1 MLDIPVWGDPAICS
15 ARITKV
21 SVRPETGSIA
31 MKAELSGV
39 PDLLRRFVETP
50 YAVSFT
56 SGDATVRIEA
66 NEFAL
71 LNKMHGAMVSQNG
84 FGTEI
89 LTWKLIRDEA
99 APCDGKELTI
109 LFFGPLN
116 VILAG
121 TGTVI
126 AIDREQREVLGF
138 IAANVSSD
146 EFVTALLPIVL
157 KLSHLSVTADTA
169 GQAV

>member
-1 MLDIPVWGDPAICS
+1 
-15 ARITKV
+15 
-21 SVRPETGSIA
+21 
-31 MKAELSGV
+31 MKAESSGV

-56 SGDATVRIEA
+56 SDGATVRIEA
-66 NEFAL
+66 NDFAL
-71 LNKMHGAMVSQNG
+71 VNKIHGAIVLQNG
-84 FGTEI
+84 FGAEI

-99 APCDGKELTI
+99 IPCNGRGLTI
-109 LFFGPLN
+109 LSLGPLS

-126 AIDREQREVLGF
+126 AIDRERREALGF

-157 KLSHLSVTADTA
+157 KLSHLSVTADTL
-169 GQAV
+169 GQEV